1 MSNRERPWS
10 VPVRVDDI
18 PEMGCHVELAA
29 DDLTRRAIADLAG
42 LRALPR
48 LEAVFDLSRHGRN
61 GLRLTGRV
69 TALAGQTCVVT
80 LDPIDGAVTE
90 DVDLVFAPPRPPADS
105 AHDPRDLPQGLAID
119 ASDESEELVDGAV
132 DLGAVATESL
142 LLGLDPYPRK
152 PGAEFAVPPAP
163 ETKEGPFAALAA
175 LKTGRKPGA

>member
-1 MSNRERPWS
+1 

-18 PEMGCHVELAA
+18 PEIGCHVELAA

-80 LDPIDGAVTE
+80 LDPIEDAVTE

-105 AHDPRDLPQGLAID
+105 AHDPQDRPQDLPQDLAID

-132 DLGAVATESL
+132 DLGAVATEFL
-142 LLGLDPYPRK
+142 LLCLDPYPRK
-152 PGAEFAVPPAP
+152 PGVEFAVPPAP
-163 ETKEGPFAALAA
+163 ETKEGPFAVLAA